1 LSTGTRPPR
10 VALVVG
16 EGVGTEVMPHAL
28 RVLEAAGASIEW
40 LRVDVPRVTDE
51 TAPSLLDAA
60 VEAVRECGIGLKTRL
75 LGPGGMGAGTEAAV
89 LRGPRNPN
97 VELRQR
103 LGLFAGIRPIRS
115 FAGLP
120 TRYPGLDLVLIRE
133 NTEDV
138 YRGIEHE
145 ITAGVVQSLK
155 VVTRTACD
163 RVTRFAFDYAAQNG
177 RKRITF
183 VHKANIMKRSDGLF
197 LDVFRRIAAEH
208 PEIETRESIVDA
220 CCMQLVLDPYK
231 FDLILT
237 GNLYGD
243 ILSSLGFGLAGG
255 ISAGL
260 SINVGD
266 DCRVFEAVHGDAP
279 QILGAGTANPLP
291 LLRPAV
297 ALLRHLGQEAA
308 AQRIRAAVSQVL
320 EERATLTP
328 DLGGQATTSAM
339 CDALI
344 GAITADRA

>member
-1 LSTGTRPPR
+1 MSAGAKPPR

-16 EGVGTEVMPHAL
+16 EGVGAELMPHVL
-28 RVLEAAGASIEW
+28 NVLEAAGAAIEW
-40 LRVDVPRVTDE
+40 RRVEVPRVTDE
-51 TAPSLLDAA
+51 SAASLLDEA
-60 VEAVRECGIGLKTRL
+60 VEAVRACGLGLKTRL
-75 LGPGGMGAGTEAAV
+75 IGPGGAGAGAEVAL

-103 LGLFAGIRPIRS
+103 LGLFAGIRPLRA

-145 ITAGVVQSLK
+145 VTAGVVQSLK
-155 VVTRTACD
+155 VVTRDACE

-197 LDVFRRIAAEH
+197 LEVFRRIAAKH

-220 CCMQLVLDPYK
+220 CCMQLVLDPYR
-231 FDLILT
+231 FDVLLT

-255 ISAGL
+255 ISAAI
-260 SINVGD
+260 SINVGE

-279 QILGAGTANPLP
+279 HLLGAGTANPLP

-297 ALLRHLGQEAA
+297 ALLRHLGQEEEAN
-308 AQRIRAAVSQVL
+308 RIRAAVSEVL
-320 EERATLTP
+320 EARSSLTP
-328 DLGGQATTSAM
+328 DLGGAASTQRMCEALAASVEQAP
-339 CDALI
+339 
-344 GAITADRA
+344 R

>member
-1 LSTGTRPPR
+1 LSATLARPR

-16 EGVGTEVMPHAL
+16 EGVGAEVTPHVL
-28 RVLEAAGASIEW
+28 RVLEAAGAEIDW
-40 LRVDVPRVTDE
+40 RRVGVPRVTDE
-51 TAPSLLDAA
+51 SASSLLDEA
-60 VEAVRECGIGLKTRL
+60 VETVRACGTGLKTRL
-75 LGPGGMGAGTEAAV
+75 IGPGGAGAGDEVRV

-120 TRYPGLDLVLIRE
+120 TKYPGLDLVLIRE

-145 ITAGVVQSLK
+145 VTAGVVQSLK
-155 VVTRTACD
+155 VVTRAACE
-163 RVTRFAFDYAAQNG
+163 RVTRFAFDYAAQHG

-197 LDVFRRIAAEH
+197 LDVVRRIAAEH
-208 PEIETRESIVDA
+208 PGIETHESIVDA
-220 CCMQLVLDPYK
+220 CCMQLVVDPYR
-231 FDLILT
+231 FDVLLT

-255 ISAGL
+255 ISAAL

-266 DCRVFEAVHGDAP
+266 DCLVFEAVHGDAP
-279 QILGAGTANPLP
+279 HPLGAGTANPLP

-297 ALLRHLGQEAA
+297 ALLRHLGQEVQ
-308 AQRIRAAVSQVL
+308 AQRLRAAVSCVL
-320 EERATLTP
+320 EAREALTP
-328 DLGGQATTSAM
+328 DLGGEATTAAM
-339 CDALI
+339 CDALVASI
-344 GAITADRA
+344 AAARG